1 VSGSWFTPPRSPW
14 PAPFPPPSPPIPWGD
29 LCSKASSVLWS
40 CPTPYTRASRPYPA
54 GVCRADLAVRAQ
66 ARGRA
71 SRVPYTM
78 FPCMPGVC
86 DPARC
91 GYILPWRCSHCGL
104 PRVRSASA
112 PRSGPIS
119 GLNTLPA
126 RSPVNAS
133 RTPLPKLAHDSGPAW
148 LARPSLSE
156 TCTLSHR
163 AGLSRHTRTLGL
175 HLTAASVRSCLAAA
189 ARRG

>member
-1 VSGSWFTPPRSPW
+1 MTLVRL
-14 PAPFPPPSPPIPWGD
+14 PA
-29 LCSKASSVLWS
+29 SV
-40 CPTPYTRASRPYPA
+40 RHGRVR
-54 GVCRADLAVRAQ
+54 GVHRADLVAMDQVRR
-66 ARGRA
+66 RG
-71 SRVPYTM
+71 SRVPHTM

-91 GYILPWRCSHCGL
+91 VYALPEQRARCCP

-112 PRSGPIS
+112 PRWAIS
-119 GLNTLPA
+119 GLHTLPA

-133 RTPLPKLAHDSGPAW
+133 RTPLPRPAHDSGPAW

-163 AGLSRHTRTLGL
+163 AGLSRHTLTL
-175 HLTAASVRSCLAAA
+175 TVAASRERRVYSPALGRGDPAELLKDLLTVRHPPCNFI
-189 ARRG
+189 